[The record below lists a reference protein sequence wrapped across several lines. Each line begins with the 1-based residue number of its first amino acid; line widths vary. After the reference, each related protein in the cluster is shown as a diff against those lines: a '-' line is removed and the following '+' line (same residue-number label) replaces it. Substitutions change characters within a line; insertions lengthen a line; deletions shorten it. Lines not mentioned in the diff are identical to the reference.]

1 MKSLKRVTIIALTIF
16 AFVSAVYLFAQ
27 EVPAK
32 NEVKVQTKNKG
43 EATSI
48 QVQENLAYGYGH
60 GFIDEDGDGIN
71 DYARD
76 DDGDG
81 IPNGQDPDYQ
91 KPMDGTGYKHM
102 YGRNGERGNRGTTT
116 SGFSSSEFSHFYNW
130 GGNSGTGVCDGTGP
144 HGKAHRGG
152 H

>member
-1 MKSLKRVTIIALTIF
+1 MKNLKRVTIVALTIF
-16 AFVSAVYLFAQ
+16 AFVSAVYLFSQ

-32 NEVKVQTKNKG
+32 NEVKVKTENSA
-43 EATSI
+43 ETTTI
-48 QVQENLAYGYGH
+48 QVQESLAYGYGH

-91 KPMDGTGYKHM
+91 KPMDGTGNRFM
-102 YGRNGERGNRGTTT
+102 YGKNGERGNRSTTT
-116 SGFSSSEFSHFYNW
+116 STVVSSDFSNFYNW
-130 GGNSGTGVCDGTGP
+130 GGSYGTGVCDGTGP
-144 HGKAHRGG
+144 HGKAQRGG